1 MALAYAAVLDSLQA
15 IVCLVGTRGAIVT
28 NIVGRFFARFIQSFP
43 DQAMELDYLTEQRGR
58 QAKFTRALCLIIG
71 IAIVAFVVSSFLFLH
86 DTAFQTIGFAQVNFI
101 PILFGY
107 AWAVGRPGYITNKW
121 VDVLIFMLIQPG
133 MYLTNTQMVES
144 GQNGWDIS
152 AQFCYSLLLVMAI
165 GCLAF
170 SASVA
175 SYLALVTM
183 SVVYY
188 FGVLEYHGL
197 DQSRVGYSLN
207 SYVTFV
213 VVLAYVN
220 WAIDDKARRLFKL
233 TRDLDIEKAKSD
245 ALLESALPAVIAER
259 LRRNEQVSD
268 AHEHVAIVFADIVGF
283 TRISKSLGSQGTVDM
298 LNAFFARADHGC
310 ALFGMEKVKTIGDC
324 YMAVSGALT
333 KPPRPE
339 KAAVDFSVFL
349 VREAHRVGE
358 ELGIDLKVRVGINTG
373 EMIGGVIGSM
383 RLSYDYWGDT
393 INVAARLQGLAEPD
407 GITVSKAIWDLTKDS
422 YPYDPPRVAHLKNL
436 GDSDVYDIHLDRAAI
451 A

>member
-1 MALAYAAVLDSLQA
+1 M
-15 IVCLVGTRGAIVT
+15 T
-28 NIVGRFFARFIQSFP
+28 NFVGRFFKRFIQSFP
-43 DQAMELDYLTEQRGR
+43 DPAIELEYLTEQRSR

-86 DTAFQTIGFAQVNFI
+86 DTAFQQIGFAQVNFI

-107 AWAVGRPGYITNKW
+107 AWAVGRPSYVTNKW
-121 VDVLIFMLIQPG
+121 IDVLVFILIQPG
-133 MYLTNTQMVES
+133 MYLTNTQMVAS
-144 GQNGWDIS
+144 GQNGWEIS

-175 SYLALVTM
+175 SYLALVVL
-183 SVVYY
+183 SVGYY
-188 FGVLEYHGL
+188 YAILAYNGL
-197 DQSRVGYSLN
+197 DPSRIGYSLN

-245 ALLESALPAVIAER
+245 RLLESAVPAEIAAR
-259 LRRNEQVSD
+259 LRKGEEVSD
-268 AHEHVAIVFADIVGF
+268 VYDGVAIVFADIVGF
-283 TRISKSLGSQGTVDM
+283 TKISKSLGSKGTVDM
-298 LNAFFARADHGC
+298 LNAYFARADHGC
-310 ALFGMEKVKTIGDC
+310 DLFGMEKVKTIGDC
-324 YMAVSGALT
+324 FMAVTGALT

-373 EMIGGVIGSM
+373 DMIGGVISTK

-407 GITVSKAIWDLTKDS
+407 GITVSHAVWEATRDS
-422 YPYDPPRVAHLKNL
+422 YPYNPPRIAHLKNL
-436 GDSDVYDIHLDRAAI
+436 GDSDVYDIHLERAAI

>member
-1 MALAYAAVLDSLQA
+1 MS
-15 IVCLVGTRGAIVT
+15 

-43 DQAMELDYLTEQRGR
+43 DPVMELEYLTEQRSR
-58 QAKFTRALCLIIG
+58 QAKFTRAMCLIIG
-71 IAIVAFVVSSFLFLH
+71 VAIVAFVVSSYLFLH
-86 DTAFQTIGFAQVNFI
+86 DTAFQTVGFAQAYFI

-107 AWAVGRPGYITNKW
+107 AWAVGRKGYVTNKW
-121 VDVLIFMLIQPG
+121 IDVMFFTLIQPG
-133 MYLTNTQMVES
+133 MYVTNVQMVES

-152 AQFCYSLLLVMAI
+152 AQFCYSLLLAMAI

-175 SYLALVTM
+175 SYLALVVL
-183 SVVYY
+183 SVGYY
-188 FGVLEYHGL
+188 YGVLVYHGL
-197 DQSRVGYSLN
+197 DSARIGYSLN
-207 SYVTFV
+207 SYGTFV
-213 VVLAYVN
+213 AVLFYVN

-245 ALLESALPAVIAER
+245 ALLESALPAVIADR
-259 LRRNEQVSD
+259 LRNNEQVSD
-268 AHEHVAIVFADIVGF
+268 SHEHVAIVFADIVGF
-283 TRISKSLGSQGTVDM
+283 TRISKALGSKGTVDM

-310 ALFGMEKVKTIGDC
+310 SLFGMEKVKTIGDC

-358 ELGIDLKVRVGINTG
+358 QLGIDLKVRIGIDTG
-373 EMIGGVIGSM
+373 EMIGGVIGNM

-393 INVAARLQGLAEPD
+393 INVAARLQGLADPD
-407 GITVSKAIWDLTKDS
+407 GITVSKDIWEATKDS

-436 GDSDVYDIHLDRAAI
+436 GDSDVYDIRLEQAAI

>member
-1 MALAYAAVLDSLQA
+1 M
-15 IVCLVGTRGAIVT
+15 T
-28 NIVGRFFARFIQSFP
+28 NIVGRFFKRFIQSFP
-43 DQAMELDYLTEQRGR
+43 DPAMELEYLTEQRSR

-71 IAIVAFVVSSFLFLH
+71 IAIVAFVVSSFLFLRE
-86 DTAFQTIGFAQVNFI
+86 TAFKTIGFAQLNFI
-101 PILFGY
+101 PLMFAY
-107 AWAVGRPGYITNKW
+107 AWAVGRPGYVTNRW
-121 VDVLIFMLIQPG
+121 VDAMFFILVQPG
-133 MYLTNTQMVES
+133 MYLTNTQMVAS

-152 AQFCYSLLLVMAI
+152 AQFCYSLLLMMAI

-175 SYLALVTM
+175 SYLALVVL
-183 SVVYY
+183 SVGYY
-188 FGVLEYHGL
+188 YGILSTFGL
-197 DQSRVGYSLN
+197 DPAKIGYSLN
-207 SYVTFV
+207 SYITFIA
-213 VVLAYVN
+213 VLFYVN

-245 ALLESALPAVIAER
+245 ALLESALPAVIADR
-259 LRRNEQVSD
+259 LRNNEQVSD

-283 TRISKSLGSQGTVDM
+283 TRISKALGSKGTVDM
-298 LNAFFARADHGC
+298 LNLFFARADHGC
-310 ALFGMEKVKTIGDC
+310 GLFGMEKVKTIGDC

-349 VREAHRVGE
+349 VQEAHRVGE

-407 GITVSKAIWDLTKDS
+407 GITVSEAIWQATRDS

-436 GDSDVYDIHLDRAAI
+436 GDSDVYDIHLDKAAI

>member
-1 MALAYAAVLDSLQA
+1 M
-15 IVCLVGTRGAIVT
+15 T
-28 NIVGRFFARFIQSFP
+28 NIVGRFFKRFIQSFP
-43 DQAMELDYLTEQRGR
+43 DPAMELEYLTEQRSR

-71 IAIVAFVVSSFLFLH
+71 IAIIAFVVSSFLFLH
-86 DTAFQTIGFAQVNFI
+86 DTAFQQIGFAQVNFI
-101 PILFGY
+101 PILLFY
-107 AWAVGRPGYITNKW
+107 AWAVGRPGYVTNKW
-121 VDVLIFMLIQPG
+121 IDVLVFILIQPG
-133 MYLTNTQMVES
+133 MYLTNTEMVAS
-144 GQNGWDIS
+144 GQNGWEIS
-152 AQFCYSLLLVMAI
+152 AQFCYSLLLMMAI

-175 SYLALVTM
+175 SYLALV
-183 SVVYY
+183 
-188 FGVLEYHGL
+188 VL
-197 DQSRVGYSLN
+197 SVGYYYGLLATFRLDPSKIGYSMN
-207 SYVTFV
+207 SYGTFIA
-213 VVLAYVN
+213 VLAYVN

-245 ALLESALPAVIAER
+245 RLLESAVPAEIAAR
-259 LRRNEQVSD
+259 LRKGEQVSD
-268 AHEHVAIVFADIVGF
+268 VYDGVAIVFADIVGF
-283 TRISKSLGSQGTVDM
+283 TKISKALGSKGTVDM
-298 LNAFFARADHGC
+298 LNAYFARADHGC
-310 ALFGMEKVKTIGDC
+310 DLFGMEKVKTIGDC
-324 YMAVSGALT
+324 FMAVTGALT

-373 EMIGGVIGSM
+373 DMIGGVISTK

-407 GITVSKAIWDLTKDS
+407 GITVSHAVWEATKDS

>member
-1 MALAYAAVLDSLQA
+1 M
-15 IVCLVGTRGAIVT
+15 T

-43 DQAMELDYLTEQRGR
+43 DAAMELDYLTEQRGR

-71 IAIVAFVVSSFLFLH
+71 IAILVFVLSSFVFLGG
-86 DTAFQTIGFAQVNFI
+86 DALKTVGYAQIYFI

-107 AWAVGRPGYITNKW
+107 AWAVGRKSYVTNKW

-133 MYLTNTQMVES
+133 MYITNVQMVQS
-144 GQNGWDIS
+144 GQNGWDFS

-175 SYLALVTM
+175 SYLALVVL
-183 SVVYY
+183 SVGYY
-188 FGVLEYHGL
+188 YGL
-197 DQSRVGYSLN
+197 LVWHEVPGSIIGYSLN
-207 SYVTFV
+207 SYITFV
-213 VVLAYVN
+213 AVLFYVN
-220 WAIDDKARRLFKL
+220 WAIDDKARRVFKL

-245 ALLESALPAVIAER
+245 ALLESALPAAIAER

-283 TRISKSLGSQGTVDM
+283 TRISKALGSKGTVDM

-358 ELGIDLKVRVGINTG
+358 QLGIDLKVRIGINTG
-373 EMIGGVIGSM
+373 EMIGGVIGNM

-407 GITVSKAIWDLTKDS
+407 GITVSEAIWRATKDS

-436 GDSDVYDIHLDRAAI
+436 GDSDVYDISLDQAAI

>member
-1 MALAYAAVLDSLQA
+1 M
-15 IVCLVGTRGAIVT
+15 T
-28 NIVGRFFARFIQSFP
+28 NIVGRFFKRFIQSFP
-43 DQAMELDYLTEQRGR
+43 DPAMELEYLTEQRSR
-58 QAKFTRALCLIIG
+58 QAKFTRALALIIG

-86 DTAFQTIGFAQVNFI
+86 DTAFQQIGFAQVNFI
-101 PILFGY
+101 PILLGY
-107 AWAVGRPGYITNKW
+107 AWAVGRPGYVTNKW
-121 VDVLIFMLIQPG
+121 IDVMFFILIQPG
-133 MYLTNTQMVES
+133 MYLTNTEMVAS
-144 GQNGWDIS
+144 GQNGWEIS
-152 AQFCYSLLLVMAI
+152 AQFCYSLLLLMAI

-175 SYLALVTM
+175 SYLALVVI
-183 SVVYY
+183 SVGYY
-188 FGVLEYHGL
+188 YGVLAYHGL
-197 DQSRVGYSLN
+197 APSRIGYSLN
-207 SYVTFV
+207 SYGTFIA
-213 VVLAYVN
+213 VLFYVN

-245 ALLESALPAVIAER
+245 RLLESAVPAEIAAR
-259 LRRNEQVSD
+259 LRKGEQVSD
-268 AHEHVAIVFADIVGF
+268 VYDGVAIVFADIVGF
-283 TRISKSLGSQGTVDM
+283 TKISKALGSKGTVDM
-298 LNAFFARADHGC
+298 LNAYFARADHGC
-310 ALFGMEKVKTIGDC
+310 DLFGMEKVKTIGDC
-324 YMAVSGALT
+324 FMAVTGALT

-373 EMIGGVIGSM
+373 DMIGGVISTK

-407 GITVSKAIWDLTKDS
+407 GITVSHAVWEATKDS

>member
-1 MALAYAAVLDSLQA
+1 MS
-15 IVCLVGTRGAIVT
+15 

-43 DQAMELDYLTEQRGR
+43 DPVMELEYLTEQRSR

-71 IAIVAFVVSSFLFLH
+71 VAIVAFVISSYLFLH
-86 DTAFQTIGFAQVNFI
+86 DTAFQTVGFAQVYFI

-107 AWAVGRPGYITNKW
+107 AWAVGWPGYVTNKW
-121 VDVLIFMLIQPG
+121 IDVLMFVLCQPG
-133 MYLTNTQMVES
+133 MYVTNTQMVDS
-144 GQNGWDIS
+144 GQNGWDLT
-152 AQFCYSLLLVMAI
+152 AQFCYSLLLIMAI

-175 SYLALVTM
+175 SYLALVVM

-188 FGVLEYHGL
+188 YGVLTYNAQAYGL
-197 DQSRVGYSLN
+197 NSSRIGYSLN
-207 SYVTFV
+207 SYITFV

-283 TRISKSLGSQGTVDM
+283 TRISKALGSKGTVDM

-358 ELGIDLKVRVGINTG
+358 QLGIDLKVRIGINTG
-373 EMIGGVIGSM
+373 EMIGGVIGNM

-407 GITVSKAIWDLTKDS
+407 GITVSEAIWERTRDS

-436 GDSDVYDIHLDRAAI
+436 GDSDVYDIRLEQAAI

>member
-1 MALAYAAVLDSLQA
+1 M
-15 IVCLVGTRGAIVT
+15 T
-28 NIVGRFFARFIQSFP
+28 NIVGRFFKRFIQRFP
-43 DQAMELDYLTEQRGR
+43 DAAMELEYLTEQRSR

-71 IAIVAFVVSSFLFLH
+71 VAIVAFVVSSYLFLH

-107 AWAVGRPGYITNKW
+107 AWAVGRPSYVTNKW

-133 MYLTNTQMVES
+133 MYVTNTQMVES

-183 SVVYY
+183 SVFYY
-188 FGVLEYHGL
+188 YGVLTYHGL
-197 DQSRVGYSLN
+197 DPSRIGYSLN
-207 SYVTFV
+207 SYITFI
-213 VVLAYVN
+213 VVLGYVN

-283 TRISKSLGSQGTVDM
+283 TRISKALGSKGTVDM

-358 ELGIDLKVRVGINTG
+358 QLGIELKVRIGINTG

-407 GITVSKAIWDLTKDS
+407 GITVSEAIWRATKDS

-436 GDSDVYDIHLDRAAI
+436 GDSDVYDIKLDQAAI

>member
-1 MALAYAAVLDSLQA
+1 M
-15 IVCLVGTRGAIVT
+15 T
-28 NIVGRFFARFIQSFP
+28 NIVGRFFARFIQRFP
-43 DQAMELDYLTEQRGR
+43 DPAMELAYLTEQRSR
-58 QAKFTRALCLIIG
+58 QAKFTRAMCLIIG
-71 IAIVAFVVSSFLFLH
+71 IAILLFVLSSFVLLKG
-86 DTAFQTIGFAQVNFI
+86 DALTTVGIAQIYFI
-101 PILFGY
+101 PVLLGY
-107 AWAVGRPGYITNKW
+107 AWAVTRPGYVTNKW
-121 VDVLIFMLIQPG
+121 IDVLIFTLIQPG
-133 MYLTNTQMVES
+133 MYVSNIEMVKS
-144 GQNGWDIS
+144 GQNGWDLS
-152 AQFCYSLLLVMAI
+152 AQFCYSLLLAMAI

-175 SYLALVTM
+175 SYLALVSL

-188 FGVLEYHGL
+188 YAVLVWHDVPG
-197 DQSRVGYSLN
+197 SVIGYSMN
-207 SYVTFV
+207 SYGTFIA
-213 VVLAYVN
+213 VLFYVN

-245 ALLESALPAVIAER
+245 ALLESALPAPIAER

-268 AHEHVAIVFADIVGF
+268 AHERVAIVFADIVGF
-283 TRISKSLGSQGTVDM
+283 TRISKALGSKGTVDM

-310 ALFGMEKVKTIGDC
+310 ALFGLEKVKTIGDC

-358 ELGIDLKVRVGINTG
+358 QLGIDLKVRIGINTG
-373 EMIGGVIGSM
+373 EMIGGVIGNM

-393 INVAARLQGLAEPD
+393 INVAARLQGLAAPD
-407 GITVSKAIWDLTKDS
+407 GITVSEAIWQATRNS

-436 GDSDVYDIHLDRAAI
+436 GDSDVYDLSLDQEAI

>member
-1 MALAYAAVLDSLQA
+1 M
-15 IVCLVGTRGAIVT
+15 T
-28 NIVGRFFARFIQSFP
+28 NIVGRFFKRFIQSFP
-43 DQAMELDYLTEQRGR
+43 DPVMELEYLTEQRSR

-71 IAIVAFVVSSFLFLH
+71 IAIVAFVVSSYLFLH
-86 DTAFQTIGFAQVNFI
+86 DTAFQTVGFAQVYFI

-107 AWAVGRPGYITNKW
+107 AWAVGRPGYVTNKW
-121 VDVLIFMLIQPG
+121 IDVLIFALCQPG
-133 MYLTNTQMVES
+133 MYVTNTQMVDS
-144 GQNGWDIS
+144 GQNGWDLS
-152 AQFCYSLLLVMAI
+152 AQFCYSLLLIMAI

-175 SYLALVTM
+175 SYLVLVAM
-183 SVVYY
+183 SVFYY
-188 FGVLEYHGL
+188 YGVLTFNAQAYGL
-197 DQSRVGYSLN
+197 NSSRIGYSLN
-207 SYVTFV
+207 SYITFV
-213 VVLAYVN
+213 VVLGYVN

-245 ALLESALPAVIAER
+245 ALLESALPAPIAER

-283 TRISKSLGSQGTVDM
+283 TRISKALGSKGTVDM

-310 ALFGMEKVKTIGDC
+310 SLFGREKVKTIGDC

-358 ELGIDLKVRVGINTG
+358 QLGIDLKVRIGINTG
-373 EMIGGVIGSM
+373 EMIGGVIGNM

-407 GITVSKAIWDLTKDS
+407 GITVSKDIWELTKDS
-422 YPYDPPRVAHLKNL
+422 YPYDAPRVAHLKNL
-436 GDSDVYDIHLDRAAI
+436 GDSDVYDIRLEQAAI